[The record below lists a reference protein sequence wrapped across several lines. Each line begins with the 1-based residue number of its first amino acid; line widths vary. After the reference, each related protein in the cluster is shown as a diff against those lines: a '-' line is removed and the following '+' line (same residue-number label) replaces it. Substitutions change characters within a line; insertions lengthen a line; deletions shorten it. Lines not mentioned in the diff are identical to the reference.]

1 LFCPA
6 QRKQALLHFASRRAM
21 DIEGLGEKLVEQLV
35 DKGIVRTPADLY
47 KLDMAG
53 LAALERMAEKSAGN
67 LLAAIE
73 KSKQTTLA
81 RFIFALGIRNVGES
95 TARDLARCF
104 GSIDRLAAA
113 DAEMLQQV
121 PDVGPVVAQS
131 MSSFFAESHNRDVIG
146 QLLAA
151 GVSFAETTSQ
161 RLDTASPVYGK
172 TFVLTGTLPHL
183 KRDEAQQRIRDQ
195 GGKVS
200 ASVSKQTD
208 YVVAGAE
215 PGSKYDK
222 ALELGITIL
231 DEADFLKM
239 FER

>member
-1 LFCPA
+1 
-6 QRKQALLHFASRRAM
+6 
-21 DIEGLGEKLVEQLV
+21 
-35 DKGIVRTPADLY
+35 
-47 KLDMAG
+47 
-53 LAALERMAEKSAGN
+53 
-67 LLAAIE
+67 
-73 KSKQTTLA
+73 TLA

-104 GSIDRLAAA
+104 GSVERLAAA

-131 MSSFFAESHNRDVIG
+131 IAEFFAESHNREVIG

-151 GVSFAETTSQ
+151 GVSFTETAPQ
-161 RLDTASPVYGK
+161 RLDTANPVYGK

-183 KRDEAQQRIRDQ
+183 KRDAVQQSIRDR

-222 ALELGITIL
+222 AVELGITIL
-231 DEADFLKM
+231 DEAGVLKLL
-239 FER
+239 ER

>member
-1 LFCPA
+1 
-6 QRKQALLHFASRRAM
+6 M

-47 KLDMAG
+47 ELGIAG
-53 LAALERMAEKSAGN
+53 LAALDRMAEKSAGN
-67 LLAAIE
+67 LIAAID

-95 TARDLARCF
+95 TAQDLARYF
-104 GSIDRLAAA
+104 GSIDRLATA
-113 DAEMLQQV
+113 DAETLQQV
-121 PDVGPVVAQS
+121 PDVGPVVAHS
-131 MSSFFAESHNRDVIG
+131 IADFFAEPHNRKVIG
-146 QLLAA
+146 QLLEA
-151 GVSFAETTSQ
+151 GVSFAETASQ

-183 KRDEAQQRIRDQ
+183 KRDEAQQKIRDR

-200 ASVSKQTD
+200 GSVSKQTD

-231 DEADFLKM
+231 DEADFLKL